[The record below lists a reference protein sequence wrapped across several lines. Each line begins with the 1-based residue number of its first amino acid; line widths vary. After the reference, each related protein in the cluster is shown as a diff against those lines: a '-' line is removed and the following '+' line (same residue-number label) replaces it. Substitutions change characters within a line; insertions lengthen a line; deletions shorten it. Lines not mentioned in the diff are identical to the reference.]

1 MMVGN
6 KNWDLKMG
14 FRGAL
19 HIKFGHKYCQSVS
32 ILKEMSSSVP
42 KPIRKSQMPETSLS
56 KI

>member
-1 MMVGN
+1 MMVRN